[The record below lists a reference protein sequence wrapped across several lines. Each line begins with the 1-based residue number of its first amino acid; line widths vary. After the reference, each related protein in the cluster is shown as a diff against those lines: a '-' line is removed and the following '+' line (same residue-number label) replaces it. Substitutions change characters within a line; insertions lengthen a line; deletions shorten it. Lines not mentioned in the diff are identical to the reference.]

1 MSYDKNTNYTE
12 LWVQDKQ
19 SVIATMQRNMSA
31 DLSCGYDPC
40 GASIRNQLADIS
52 AYTAEYHREL
62 MELAERK
69 NPNYWAY
76 LDMVRRGTIEA

>member
-1 MSYDKNTNYTE
+1 MSTYDKNTDYTE

-31 DLSCGYDPC
+31 DLEAGYDC
-40 GASIRNQLADIS
+40 FGESIQNQLLEIS
-52 AYTAEYHREL
+52 RYTAVYECQL

-69 NPNYWAY
+69 NPNYWCY
-76 LDMVRRGTIEA
+76 LDMVRRGVID